1 MVFVRFL
8 LCCLL
13 CAAATPA
20 WAQIPQPLNAP
31 PVNDPFFGSCTK
43 SDQWVLEQVSPNHLR
58 LTGQV
63 QIDCPQMGFFADQID
78 LYSEEGLRLVATGNV
93 VFTNASGRIAAERV
107 EYNVNDGTG
116 TFHQASGS
124 MTLGAIAD
132 RAQFGNQDPDVYFY
146 GDTIEKIGPKSYK
159 ITRGGFT
166 TCVQPTPRWEV
177 VSSSVTLNLDDYAIA
192 RNMLLRVKG
201 VPLMYLPVIYYPIQ
215 EDERA
220 TGFLLPT
227 YGTSSLRGQAISNA
241 FFWAIGRSQDATFF
255 HDWFT
260 TAGQG
265 AGAEYRYVA
274 NAQSYGDFRYYRFE
288 QRETEFRQ
296 AGNVTVL
303 PSKASYQLRGNGT
316 QGFGTALRLRQRIDY
331 SSDITTQQLYQQNF
345 YQASNATRTIEAGA
359 TVNWSRV
366 YAGALFQR
374 IETFSDVARGDSQV
388 YGGAPRVTASLA
400 PQRLF
405 GTVYGSVNSD
415 VGYLPFKQIRG
426 GLVTEDRS
434 LARFDVQPSVR
445 AALSRLTF
453 LTVNTTASYRTTYYT
468 RSLDLQGKIIDEPLT
483 RKYLSLRSD
492 VIGPVVAKIWDT
504 PERVAT
510 ERMKHVIEPVFGL
523 EYLTEVG
530 NYKQVLTQADSSD
543 VIIGGATRFT
553 YSLNNRLFYRAR
565 TVDGT
570 RGQTVEF
577 VTVSL
582 QQSYYTNPDLRQFD
596 TQYASGQRSTRPD
609 HFSPVALNLRV
620 SPGARLESGA
630 RFEYDFTRGFLQVA
644 TAGATARA
652 GLSTINVNYSRSNSS
667 RTSKPTSSFNG
678 GTSLNLAQGRVVGAY
693 AVNWDIS
700 QAAILNQGGS
710 VTYMAQCCGI
720 QLEYQ
725 RFKFPRSDP
734 NFPIPSDR
742 RFNVSFVLAG
752 LGTFSNF
759 FGAFGGMM
767 GTGP

>member
-1 MVFVRFL
+1 MGSLRSF
-8 LCCLL
+8 LCCLACL
-13 CAAATPA
+13 AAVPA
-20 WAQIPQPLNAP
+20 WAQIPQLPVAAPLP
-31 PVNDPFFGSCTK
+31 NDPFLGDCTQNT
-43 SDQWVLEQVSPNHLR
+43 QWVFDRLSPTQLR

-63 QIDCPQMGFFADQID
+63 QVDCPQMAFFADQID
-78 LYSEEGLRLVATGNV
+78 FFSEPSARLVATGNV
-93 VFTNASGRIAAERV
+93 VFTTPSGRLAAEKV
-107 EYNVNDGTG
+107 EYNIGDGTG

-124 MTLGAIAD
+124 MSLGAIAD

-146 GDTIEKIGPKSYK
+146 GDTIEKVGPKSYR

-201 VPLMYLPVIYYPIQ
+201 VPLLYLPVIYYPIQ
-215 EDERA
+215 EDARA

-227 YGTSSLRGQAISNA
+227 YGTSTLRGQAISNA
-241 FFWAIGRSQDATFF
+241 FFWAIGRSQDATVF

-260 TAGQG
+260 QTGQG
-265 AGAEYRYVA
+265 AGVEYRYVA
-274 NAQSYGDFRYYRFE
+274 AAQSYGDFRFYRFE
-288 QRETEFRQ
+288 QRQAEFRQ
-296 AGNVTVL
+296 SGNVSVL
-303 PSKASYQLRGNGT
+303 PAKSSYQLRGNGT
-316 QGFGTALRLRQRIDY
+316 QGFGSALRFRQRIDY

-345 YQASNATRTIEAGA
+345 YQASNATRTIEGGLTA
-359 TVNWSRV
+359 TFSRV
-366 YAGALFQR
+366 YASALFQR
-374 IETFSDVARGDSQV
+374 TETFSDVARGDSQV
-388 YGGAPRVTASLA
+388 YGGTPRATASLA

-405 GTVYGSVNSD
+405 GTVYGSLNAD
-415 VGYLPFKQIRG
+415 AGYLPFQQIRG
-426 GLVTEDRS
+426 GRVTDDRG

-453 LTVNTTASYRTTYYT
+453 LTVNSTVSYRTTYYT
-468 RSLDLQGKIIDEPLT
+468 RSLDLQGRVTEEPLT
-483 RKYLSLRSD
+483 RRYLSLRSD
-492 VIGPVVAKIWDT
+492 VIGPVVARIWDT

-530 NYKQVLTQADSSD
+530 NYKQVLTQADTSD

-565 TVDGT
+565 TIDGT

-582 QQSYYTNPDLRQFD
+582 QQSYYTNPELRQFD
-596 TQYASGQRSTRPD
+596 TQYASGQRSTRVD
-609 HFSPVALNLRV
+609 HFSPVALTLRV
-620 SPGARLESGA
+620 SPGTRVESGA

-652 GLSTINVNYSRSNSS
+652 GRSSVNVNYSRSASS
-667 RTSKPTSSFNG
+667 RTAEPTSSFNVG
-678 GTSLNLAQGRVVGAY
+678 SSLNMVDGRVNGTY
-693 AVNWDIS
+693 AINWDIS
-700 QAAILNQGGS
+700 QAAILNQGGA
-710 VTYMAQCCGI
+710 VTYLAQCCGI

-725 RFKFPRSDP
+725 RFKLPQQVSP
-734 NFPIPSDR
+734 GISSDR

-752 LGTFSNF
+752 LGTFSNL
-759 FGAFGGMM
+759 FGAFGGLM
-767 GTGP
+767 GVGP